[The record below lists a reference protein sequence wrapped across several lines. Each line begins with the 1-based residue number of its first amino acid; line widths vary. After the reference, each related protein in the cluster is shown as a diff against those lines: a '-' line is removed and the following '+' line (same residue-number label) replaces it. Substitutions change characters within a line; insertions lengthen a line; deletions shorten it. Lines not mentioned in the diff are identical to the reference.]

1 MAKQVES
8 TFTILFREKNGF
20 PKFKSKTNPI
30 QSFPILQHCNL
41 DFESNTV
48 KLPKIG
54 GIKAVFHK
62 ILEGEFNATILKSF
76 TRMYYPN
83 ILVDYEKEVLVK

>member
-30 QSFPILQHCNL
+30 QSFPILQHYNM
-41 DFESNTV
+41 DFENNTI

-54 GIKAVFHK
+54 IIKAVIHK
-62 ILEGEFNATILKSF
+62 IFEGELKIATI
-76 TRMYYPN
+76 
-83 ILVDYEKEVLVK
+83 